1 MNIFESIHT
10 AISNVWSNKMR
21 TFLTM
26 IGVIIGVSSV
36 IMIVSL
42 GNGFKATVAKT
53 FSMMNKNALTIYPSW
68 ETDFTNDTLD
78 TLENNK
84 NVKYASGNVNLEL
97 GVKLRDGKEKYISS
111 QGTSSNYA
119 KIQKNFFDMLHG
131 RSYSK
136 REDEA
141 MQRVCVINE
150 KLAKDIFGYTDVV
163 GEKINLYSKA
173 SKNDTEFEIIGVS
186 KMTDVMFNQQII
198 FIPVNTAL
206 NILGSRQVFNT
217 IELEKTEVNSSKT
230 ALTQIKRVLSANYKT
245 KYDDFYISSASE
257 DAKEVEK
264 VINTFTLFMSF
275 VAGIALL
282 VGGIG
287 VMNIMLVTV
296 TERTREIGIKMA
308 IGAKKREIRT
318 QFLVEAM
325 FICLLGGII
334 GVIIGYL
341 GAQIFGE
348 ILSVPIETSMGTK
361 FTRPSLSI
369 GASIIA
375 MLSSMVVGIIFGVY
389 PASKASK
396 LNPIEALRYE

>member
-53 FSMMNKNALTIYPSW
+53 FSMMNKNALTIYPNW
-68 ETDFTNDTLD
+68 ETDFTDDTLD
-78 TLENNK
+78 ALENNK
-84 NVKYASGNVNLEL
+84 NVKYASGNVRLEL

-136 REDEA
+136 REDES
-141 MQRVCVINE
+141 MQKVCVINE
-150 KLAKDIFGYTDVV
+150 KLARDIFGYTDVV

-198 FIPVNTAL
+198 FIPANTAL
-206 NILGSRQVFNT
+206 NILGGRQVFNT
-217 IELEKTEVNSSKT
+217 IELEKTEVNSPKT
-230 ALTQIKRVLSANYKT
+230 AIAQIKRVLSANYKT
-245 KYDDFYISSASE
+245 KNDDFHITSASE
-257 DAKEVEK
+257 DAKEIEK

-341 GAQIFGE
+341 GAQAFGE
-348 ILSVPIETSMGTK
+348 ILSVPIEASMGTK

-369 GASIIA
+369 EASIIA